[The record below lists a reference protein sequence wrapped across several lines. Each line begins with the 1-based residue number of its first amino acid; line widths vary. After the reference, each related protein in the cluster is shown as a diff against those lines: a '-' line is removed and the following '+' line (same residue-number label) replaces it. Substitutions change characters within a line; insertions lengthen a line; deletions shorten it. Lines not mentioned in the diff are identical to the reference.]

1 VEEVQ
6 MIKQFADTITSF
18 LLKEAII
25 NEEDREIYQFG
36 TARILKDIII
46 ILMIGTMATVFNA
59 WVETIFITIGFLPL
73 RRIAGGYHAD
83 TLLGCNVITVSVYLM
98 NLIIIRAMSD
108 YITIDYFVMLSVMT
122 IILIFKYAPVD
133 HRNFVFT
140 KERAEKAKKAGKLI
154 VLLIVITTCG
164 YNYIESKVE
173 LVSLS
178 TMMGA
183 FSASISVF
191 IGSMRR
197 RREKDEEISI
207 ST

>member
-1 VEEVQ
+1 

-46 ILMIGTMATVFNA
+46 ILMIGTMATLFNA

-73 RRIAGGYHAD
+73 RRKAGGYHAD

-98 NLIIIRAMSD
+98 NLIIIRVMSD
-108 YITIDYFVMLSVMT
+108 YMTIDYFVVLSVVT
-122 IILIFKYAPVD
+122 VIFIFKYAPVD

-140 KERAEKAKKAGKLI
+140 KVRADKAKKAGKLI
-154 VLLIVITTCG
+154 VLLI
-164 YNYIESKVE
+164 
-173 LVSLS
+173 
-178 TMMGA
+178 
-183 FSASISVF
+183 
-191 IGSMRR
+191 
-197 RREKDEEISI
+197 
-207 ST
+207 